1 MNRARP
7 IASSS
12 WGPST
17 HRASMLKP
25 MCQISTWVNAEVSS
39 CQ

>member
-1 MNRARP
+1 MNRVRP

-17 HRASMLKP
+17 HSASMLKP
-25 MCQISTWVNAEVSS
+25 MCHSSTWVKAEVSS